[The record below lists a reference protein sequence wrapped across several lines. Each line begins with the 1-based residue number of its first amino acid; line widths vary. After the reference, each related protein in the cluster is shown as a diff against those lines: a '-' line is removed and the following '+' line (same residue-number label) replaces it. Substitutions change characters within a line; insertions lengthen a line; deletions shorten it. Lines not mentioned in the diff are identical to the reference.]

1 MENLRD
7 FFKSRGLELGFQLT
21 DNQIEK
27 FLIYLSELKKW
38 NKKINLTAVR
48 DDKLIIVR
56 LFLESLTFAYGFPSP
71 LPPTQGGRVGE
82 GLQRILDIGTG
93 AGIPGIPLKIIYPEI
108 SITLIDSSRKKVAFL
123 KHICR
128 QINLTDIECI
138 AERIEDIAEKYRGCY
153 DVVLSKGVAE
163 MDILLKA
170 SFQILKPNG
179 LFITQKGEDLESKL
193 KGADV
198 EFKKRKWTIKDVIEI
213 NKPVFERKFRLA
225 VIQKCFM

>member
-7 FFKSRGLELGFQLT
+7 FLKNGCLELGFQLI
-21 DNQIEK
+21 DNQTER

-38 NKKINLTAVR
+38 NKKINLTAIR
-48 DDKLIIVR
+48 NDKSIIIR
-56 LFLESLTFAYGFPSP
+56 LFFESLTFTYGFNHKE
-71 LPPTQGGRVGE
+71 TKN
-82 GLQRILDIGTG
+82 ILDIGTG
-93 AGIPGIPLKIIYPEI
+93 AGIPGIPLKIVYPDI
-108 SITLIDSSRKKVAFL
+108 SFTLLDSSRKKVAFL
-123 KHICR
+123 KHISR

-138 AERIEDIAEKYRGCY
+138 AKRIEDMAEKYRGCY

-198 EFKKRKWTIKDVIEI
+198 EFKKGNWTIKEIIEI
-213 NKPVFERKFRLA
+213 NKPIFDRKFRLA
-225 VIQKCFM
+225 VIQKCST

>member
-7 FFKSRGLELGFQLT
+7 FLKDEGMGLGFQLT
-21 DNQIEK
+21 DNQIER

-38 NKKINLTAVR
+38 NKKINLTAIR
-48 DDKLIIVR
+48 DDKSIIIR
-56 LFLESLTFAYGFPSP
+56 LFLESLTFAYGFSP
-71 LPPTQGGRVGE
+71 PQRGKGGEEVKN
-82 GLQRILDIGTG
+82 ILDVGTG

-108 SITLIDSSRKKVAFL
+108 SFTLVDSSRKKVAFL

-138 AERIEDIAEKYRGCY
+138 AERIEDIAEKYKGCY
-153 DVVLSKGVAE
+153 DVVVSKGVAE

-170 SFQILKPNG
+170 SFQLLKSNG

-198 EFKKRKWTIKDVIEI
+198 EFKKGNWVIQKIIEI
-213 NKPVFERKFRLA
+213 NKPIFDRKFRLA
-225 VIQKCFM
+225 VIQKCFT

>member
-7 FFKSRGLELGFQLT
+7 FLKNGCLELGFQLT

-38 NKKINLTAVR
+38 NKKINLTAIR
-48 DDKLIIVR
+48 DDKLIIIR
-56 LFLESLTFAYGFPSP
+56 LFLESLTFIYGFNYKE
-71 LPPTQGGRVGE
+71 TKN
-82 GLQRILDIGTG
+82 ILDIGTG
-93 AGIPGIPLKIIYPEI
+93 AGIPGIPLKIVYPDI
-108 SITLIDSSRKKVAFL
+108 SFTLLDSSRKKVAFL

-128 QINLTDIECI
+128 QINLTGVECI
-138 AERIEDIAEKYRGCY
+138 AERIEDIEERYKGFY

-170 SFQILKPNG
+170 SFQVLKSNG
-179 LFITQKGEDLESKL
+179 LFITQKGEDLEEKL

-198 EFKKRKWTIKDVIEI
+198 EFKKGNWTIKEIIEI
-213 NKPVFERKFRLA
+213 NKPIFDRKFRLA

>member
-108 SITLIDSSRKKVAFL
+108 SFTLVDSSKKKVAFL

>member
-7 FFKSRGLELGFQLT
+7 FLKNGCLELGFQLT

-38 NKKINLTAVR
+38 NKKINLTAIR
-48 DDKLIIVR
+48 DDKLIIIR
-56 LFLESLTFAYGFPSP
+56 LFLESLTFIYGFNYKE
-71 LPPTQGGRVGE
+71 TKN
-82 GLQRILDIGTG
+82 ILDIGTG
-93 AGIPGIPLKIIYPEI
+93 AGIPGIPLKIVYPDI
-108 SITLIDSSRKKVAFL
+108 SFTLLDSSRKKVAFL

-128 QINLTDIECI
+128 QINLTGVECI
-138 AERIEDIAEKYRGCY
+138 AERIEDIEERYKGFY

>member
-7 FFKSRGLELGFQLT
+7 FLKNECLELGLQLT

-38 NKKINLTAVR
+38 NKKINLTAIR
-48 DDKLIIVR
+48 DDKSIIIR
-56 LFLESLTFAYGFPSP
+56 LFLESFTFAYGFP
-71 LPPTQGGRVGE
+71 PPFPPSQGGRAGE
-82 GLQRILDIGTG
+82 GVQNILDIGTG

-108 SITLIDSSRKKVAFL
+108 SFTLVDSSRKKVAFL

-138 AERIEDIAEKYRGCY
+138 AERIEDIAEKYKGCY

-170 SFQILKPNG
+170 SFQLLKPNG
-179 LFITQKGEDLESKL
+179 LFITQKGEDLEEKL

-198 EFKKRKWTIKDVIEI
+198 EFKKGNWVIQKIIEI
-213 NKPVFERKFRLA
+213 NKPVFDRRFRLA
-225 VIQKCFM
+225 VIQKCFT